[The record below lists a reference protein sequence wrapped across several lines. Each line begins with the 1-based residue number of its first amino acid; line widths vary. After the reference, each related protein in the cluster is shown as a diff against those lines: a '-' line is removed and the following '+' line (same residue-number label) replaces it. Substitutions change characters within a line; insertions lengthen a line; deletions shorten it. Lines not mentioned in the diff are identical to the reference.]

1 MNRDR
6 QDPDHGPGR
15 QLRTLVGIAPRHEL
29 IYEDL
34 CARIR
39 SGEYPLDSQLPS
51 ERELTE
57 LYGVSRPTIRQ
68 ALTRAENDGIIAK
81 VPGRGNFV
89 SRRRVSQDLSRMQ
102 TFRSVISALDMKP
115 SYRVLAARWTTP
127 EPPVAKRLHVAE
139 DASVLQV
146 DSVGMASGH
155 PMATYRSL
163 LPPLTAADVHAR
175 LPSATASTYE
185 LAAVALGLAEL
196 RVDQTFESIAADKTA
211 ARLLQ
216 VPLGSSAFR
225 VTSLF
230 TTPEGE
236 PVEFRTAI
244 YPGGRY
250 SFHIRRIVP
259 ISP

>member
-51 ERELTE
+51 
-57 LYGVSRPTIRQ
+57 VSRPTIRQ

-175 LPSATASTYE
+175 LPSATAS
-185 LAAVALGLAEL
+185 ARPGRAPCRPDV
-196 RVDQTFESIAADKTA
+196 RVH
-211 ARLLQ
+211 R
-216 VPLGSSAFR
+216 
-225 VTSLF
+225 
-230 TTPEGE
+230 
-236 PVEFRTAI
+236 
-244 YPGGRY
+244 GG
-250 SFHIRRIVP
+250 
-259 ISP
+259 